1 MMTFTVLQ
9 SVYRK
14 DNPAFLAQSL
24 QSIAGNTLLPQKV
37 VLVKDG
43 ALTPELEAVIAEWQ
57 ERLPLCA
64 VGYEKNRGLA
74 YALNFG
80 LRFVDTEL
88 VARMDSDD
96 ICLPERF
103 EKQAAQFTADDTLTV
118 LGGGIEEFYSRADGT
133 ECRKVR
139 LYPKRTTR
147 HSPSLYRGTPL
158 AHPTVMMR
166 TELLR
171 KFGYSE
177 RTRCNEDIDLWM
189 RLLAS
194 GGTIRTLQEPLLR
207 FRITEGTFRRRSAA
221 KAFDEYR
228 IYARNLHAFNGV
240 SAKDALLLARLASR
254 FLPASLSRRLYL
266 SRRRQNLF
274 KENLMKVKSL
284 GGQVFMKNGHLF
296 EALLQFEE
304 NGVQMIKAVQLDS
317 TAECVVE
324 VLLADVELFRTSSGA
339 EIVLPS

>member
-1 MMTFTVLQ
+1 MTTFTVLQ

-14 DNPAFLAQSL
+14 DNSAFLAQSL
-24 QSIAGNTLLPQKV
+24 QSIADNTLLPEKV

-43 ALTPELEAVIAEWQ
+43 TLMPELEAVIAEWQ
-57 ERLPLCA
+57 ERLPLHA
-64 VGYEKNRGLA
+64 VGYEKNQGLA
-74 YALNFG
+74 HALNFG
-80 LRFVDTEL
+80 LQFVDTEL

-103 EKQAAQFTADDTLTV
+103 ERQTAQFLADDALTV
-118 LGGGIEEFYSRADGT
+118 LGGGIEEFYSCADGT
-133 ECRKVR
+133 EFRRIR
-139 LYPKRTTR
+139 LYPKRTTK
-147 HSPSLYRGTPL
+147 HSASLYRGTPL

-166 TELLR
+166 TEVLR
-171 KFGYSE
+171 GFGYSE

-194 GGTIRTLQEPLLR
+194 GETIRTLQEPLLR
-207 FRITEGTFRRRSAA
+207 FRITEGTFRRRSVA
-221 KAFDEYR
+221 KAFDEYC

-240 SAKDALLLARLASR
+240 SAGDALLLARLVSR

-304 NGVQMIKAVQLDS
+304 NGVQMIKAVQLDG
-317 TAECVVE
+317 TTECVVE
-324 VLLADVELFRTSSGA
+324 VPLSDVELFRTSTGA

>member
-1 MMTFTVLQ
+1 MTFTVLQ

-14 DNPAFLAQSL
+14 DNPTFLAQSL
-24 QSIAGNTLLPQKV
+24 QSIADNTLLPERV

-43 ALTPELEAVIAEWQ
+43 TLTSELEAVIAEWQ
-57 ERLPLCA
+57 ERLPLHI

-74 YALNFG
+74 HALNFG
-80 LRFVDTEL
+80 LQFVDTGL

-96 ICLPERF
+96 ICLPWRF
-103 EKQAAQFTADDTLTV
+103 EKQVAQFTADDALTV
-118 LGGGIEEFYSRADGT
+118 LGGGIEEFYARKDG
-133 ECRKVR
+133 EEFCKVR
-139 LYPKRTTR
+139 LYPKRTTKC
-147 HSPSLYRGTPL
+147 SPSLYRGTPL

-171 KFGYSE
+171 RFGYSE

-189 RLLAS
+189 RLLSS
-194 GGTIRTLQEPLLR
+194 GETIRTLQEPLLR

-228 IYARNLHAFNGV
+228 IYARNLRAFNGV
-240 SAKDALLLARLASR
+240 SAKDALLFARLASR

-266 SRRRQNLF
+266 SRGRQNLF

-304 NGVQMIKAVQLDS
+304 DGIQMVKAVQLDS

-324 VLLADVELFRTSSGA
+324 VPLSDVELFRTSSGT